1 VRLHGGSVEAHSEGL
16 NRGSEFV
23 VTLPR
28 GSAAARSGADAP
40 ADLAPPAPEPA
51 GASRRILV
59 VDDNVDAATTVADL
73 LEMYGNEVTLAH
85 DGTSAVDRTREFRP
99 DVVLLD
105 IGLPDIN
112 GYEVAR
118 RIRKLEGVRQPM
130 LVALTGW
137 GQQADKQLASS
148 AGFDQHWT
156 KPVDSAKLKELSA
169 R

>member
-1 VRLHGGSVEAHSEGL
+1 MAG
-16 NRGSEFV
+16 NDV
-23 VTLPR
+23 V
-28 GSAAARSGADAP
+28 
-40 ADLAPPAPEPA
+40 
-51 GASRRILV
+51 V
-59 VDDNVDAATTVADL
+59 
-73 LEMYGNEVTLAH
+73 AH
-85 DGTSAVDRTREFRP
+85 DGASAIARTAEFRP

-105 IGLPDIN
+105 IGLPDIS

-137 GQQADKQLASS
+137 GQQQDKEAAAQ

-156 KPVDSAKLKELSA
+156 KPVDPLRLQELSA